1 MDKVSDDKLLQIRL
15 LQKEWGEIAKRKYL
29 DIGQT
34 TKAAVIS
41 EYLDR
46 FDVANK
52 AFGFILSNLNDI
64 SVDKSCSDIVG
75 AIIEIYKNLFGE
87 ELGKYSSYQDY
98 EDNYIFEFFSE
109 NDIKMEQLLELEDYI
124 RQHIKQKLYFRL
136 ESDKVFSLT
145 VPDVEN
151 EDEEDV

>member
-1 MDKVSDDKLLQIRL
+1 MDKISDDKLLQIRL

-29 DIGQT
+29 DRGQT

-46 FDVANK
+46 FDAANK
-52 AFGFILSNLNDI
+52 RFGFILSNLNDI
-64 SVDKSCSDIVG
+64 KVDKSCGDIVG

-87 ELGKYSSYQDY
+87 ELGKYSAYQDY

-124 RQHIKQKLYFRL
+124 RQHIKQKFYFRL
-136 ESDKVFSLT
+136 ESDRVFSLT
-145 VPDVEN
+145 VPDEEN
-151 EDEEDV
+151 EYEEDV